1 MVPGFRGHSNR
12 IRLEAIEH
20 LDARRKGVDTQM
32 KKLLQPTLVMKR
44 DGKIA
49 NRIYMALTVLVALA
63 MLAAASGSGSGSHV
77 TAQPLPAWVDV
88 AANVLSLLI
97 GVLVL
102 LPRTRVLGSMLAVVN
117 MLLSMVVNYTVDGMA
132 YYAKVS
138 PFNVT
143 TIMVASIL
151 VGHYADDLPNLFNG
165 LPAVTD
171 KNDD

>member
-1 MVPGFRGHSNR
+1 M
-12 IRLEAIEH
+12 
-20 LDARRKGVDTQM
+20 
-32 KKLLQPTLVMKR
+32 
-44 DGKIA
+44 
-49 NRIYMALTVLVALA
+49 
-63 MLAAASGSGSGSHV
+63 
-77 TAQPLPAWVDV
+77 
-88 AANVLSLLI
+88 I

-132 YYAKVS
+132 YFAKVS

-165 LPAVTD
+165 QPAATD